1 MQRGINQQ
9 LGEFL
14 PLFSLLSVARDTID
28 AFLSLLS
35 SLSRDIATSF

>member
-1 MQRGINQQ
+1 MQRGISQQ

-14 PLFSLLSVARDTID
+14 PLFLLLSVARDTVG

-35 SLSRDIATSF
+35 SLSRDIAISF